1 MSRGFHEYDSNA
13 APQAVYMKD
22 LPSSNP
28 SGGPAYY
35 ELDST
40 AAPHVQYGNSPET
53 LPYPKRELLGHV
65 KSSGDLH
72 SHLSEADGLPSPWR
86 ASPRSRE
93 RPSRRLLWIIAGV
106 MLLIFAVVAAVVGG
120 VLGSHK
126 SSKSN
131 PATSG

>member
-13 APQAVYMKD
+13 APQAVYMND
-22 LPSSNP
+22 LPS
-28 SGGPAYY
+28 PAYY

-40 AAPHVQYGNSPET
+40 AAPQVQYGNSPET